1 MGWVEMANRTLRTG
15 DDGFTDVLGE
25 GRVSKSDLRIETL
38 GSIDE
43 ATSSLGVARACCKN
57 IETAEL
63 IERIQHS
70 LYRIMS
76 EIAAT
81 PQNTKKFRSVDAQ
94 EVQWLEDTIEYY
106 SEKREPIHEFIIP
119 GDTTFAAA
127 LDLARVFV
135 RRAERRFV
143 ELLSSGSSA
152 NMEIMQY
159 LNRLSTL
166 CFELELDAIH
176 SSEKI
181 KPTLAK
187 K

>member
-1 MGWVEMANRTLRTG
+1 MANRTSRTG

-43 ATSSLGVARACCKN
+43 ATSALGMARAGWIY
-57 IETAEL
+57 IETDYLIEL
-63 IERIQHS
+63 IQRS

-81 PQNTKKFRSVDAQ
+81 PQNANKFRSVNTQ
-94 EVQWLEDTIEYY
+94 EVRWLEDTIEYY
-106 SEKREPIHEFIIP
+106 SKKREPIHEFIIP
-119 GDTTFAAA
+119 GDTAFSAA

-135 RRAERRFV
+135 RRTERRFV
-143 ELLSSGSSA
+143 KLLSAGGSA
-152 NMEIMQY
+152 NLEIVQF

-166 CFELELDAIH
+166 IFELELDAIH